1 MPRQNYHSAFQR
13 QEDAPAFLGINVGQ
27 QSDPM
32 PALMRELIDEIR
44 GLRNDLRAEVL
55 QREVAKLPKPIREA

>member
-13 QEDAPAFLGINVGQ
+13 KEDAPAFLGVNIGQ

-44 GLRNDLRAEVL
+44 GLRADLRKEVL
-55 QREVAKLPKPIREA
+55 QREISKLPAPIREA